1 MNKTKRGFELAGA
14 IITIVLISFLILI
27 SLVFVLGAYDTNE
40 LFVTINGSYA
50 EITEEQLQA
59 VINLFRTVFALFL
72 FFSVAV
78 LVLAIILCI
87 PPKVLNGKYQSR
99 FGVSLT
105 LTIILGIIALIEL
118 AGAAILEFIILA
130 VPLAFIIVSM
140 CLKHNVV
147 YDTSNITS
155 IYHYNNQ
162 KVDNNESQ
170 DNQNQ

>member
-59 VINLFRTVFALFL
+59 VINLFRTVFALLL

-78 LVLAIILCI
+78 WVLAIILCV

-99 FGVSLT
+99 FGVSLA
-105 LTIILGIIALIEL
+105 ISIMLGILTL
-118 AGAAILEFIILA
+118 LLLSNLLGLLFA

-147 YDTSNITS
+147 YDTTNITS

-162 KVDNNESQ
+162 KVDSNEPQ

>member
-14 IITIVLISFLILI
+14 IITIVLSSIIILGCVI
-27 SLVFVLGAYDTNE
+27 SLVSSDLILSLLAQSG
-40 LFVTINGSYA
+40 L
-50 EITEEQLQA
+50 TEEQILA
-59 VINLFRTVFALFL
+59 MDSMIKSLMVIFMFIFIVILILSIVLCVPPTVINGQY
-72 FFSVAV
+72 
-78 LVLAIILCI
+78 
-87 PPKVLNGKYQSR
+87 KSR

-105 LTIILGIIALIEL
+105 LTIIMGIIALLEL
-118 AGAAILEFIILA
+118 AGGAVLYFIIFA

>member
-14 IITIVLISFLILI
+14 IISIVLSVLLILG
-27 SLVFVLGAYDTNE
+27 SLGML
-40 LFVTINGSYA
+40 VTLYSSSSNDSQMEVALNIIR
-50 EITEEQLQA
+50 ITS
-59 VINLFRTVFALFL
+59 IFL
-72 FFSVAV
+72 LLLSIVT
-78 LVLAIILCI
+78 LILSIILCV
-87 PPKVLNGKYQSR
+87 PPSMVDGKYKSR

-105 LTIILGIIALIEL
+105 LTIILGLIALLEM
-118 AGAAILEFIILA
+118 AGGSLLYFILFAIPI
-130 VPLAFIIVSM
+130 AFLIVSM

>member
-14 IITIVLISFLILI
+14 IISIVLISFLILI
-27 SLVFVLGAYDTNE
+27 SLIFVLGAYDTNE

-59 VINLFRTVFALFL
+59 VINLFRTVFALLL

-99 FGVSLT
+99 FGVSLA
-105 LTIILGIIALIEL
+105 ISIMLGILTL
-118 AGAAILEFIILA
+118 LLLSNLLGLLFA

-147 YDTSNITS
+147 YDPTNIT
-155 IYHYNNQ
+155 YVYNYNNQ
-162 KVDNNESQ
+162 KVDNNEPQ

>member
-14 IITIVLISFLILI
+14 IISIVLSVLLILG
-27 SLVFVLGAYDTNE
+27 SLGML
-40 LFVTINGSYA
+40 VTFYSSSSNDSQMEVALNIIR
-50 EITEEQLQA
+50 ITS
-59 VINLFRTVFALFL
+59 IFL
-72 FFSVAV
+72 LLLSIVT
-78 LVLAIILCI
+78 LILSIILCV
-87 PPKVLNGKYQSR
+87 PPSMVDGKYKSR

-105 LTIILGIIALIEL
+105 LTIILGLIALLEM
-118 AGAAILEFIILA
+118 AGGSLLYFILFAIPI
-130 VPLAFIIVSM
+130 AFLIVSM

>member
-27 SLVFVLGAYDTNE
+27 SLIFVLGAYDTNE

-59 VINLFRTVFALFL
+59 VINLFRTVFALLL

-99 FGVSLT
+99 FGVSLA
-105 LTIILGIIALIEL
+105 ISIMLGILTL
-118 AGAAILEFIILA
+118 LLLSNLLGLLFA

-162 KVDNNESQ
+162 KVDNNEQQ

>member
-14 IITIVLISFLILI
+14 IITIVLSVLLILG
-27 SLVFVLGAYDTNE
+27 SLGML
-40 LFVTINGSYA
+40 VTLYSSSSNDSQMEVALNIIR
-50 EITEEQLQA
+50 ITS
-59 VINLFRTVFALFL
+59 IFL
-72 FFSVAV
+72 LLLSIVT
-78 LVLAIILCI
+78 LILSIILCV
-87 PPKVLNGKYQSR
+87 PPSMVDGKYKSR

-105 LTIILGIIALIEL
+105 LTIILGLIALLEM
-118 AGAAILEFIILA
+118 AGGSLLYFILFAIPI
-130 VPLAFIIVSM
+130 AFLIVSM

>member
-27 SLVFVLGAYDTNE
+27 SLIFVLGAYDTNE

-59 VINLFRTVFALFL
+59 VINLFRTVFALLL

-99 FGVSLT
+99 FGVSLA
-105 LTIILGIIALIEL
+105 ISIMLGILTL
-118 AGAAILEFIILA
+118 LLLSNLLGLLFA

-147 YDTSNITS
+147 YDTTNITS

-162 KVDNNESQ
+162 KVDSNEPQ

>member
-14 IITIVLISFLILI
+14 IITIVLSVLLILG
-27 SLVFVLGAYDTNE
+27 SLGML
-40 LFVTINGSYA
+40 VTLYSSSSNDSQMEVALNIIR
-50 EITEEQLQA
+50 ITS
-59 VINLFRTVFALFL
+59 IFL
-72 FFSVAV
+72 LLLSIVT
-78 LVLAIILCI
+78 LILSIILCV
-87 PPKVLNGKYQSR
+87 PPSMVDGKYKSR

-105 LTIILGIIALIEL
+105 LTIILGLIALLEM
-118 AGAAILEFIILA
+118 AGGSLLYFILFAIPI
-130 VPLAFIIVSM
+130 AFLIVSM

-162 KVDNNESQ
+162 KVDNNEQQ

>member
-14 IITIVLISFLILI
+14 IISIVLISFLILI

-59 VINLFRTVFALFL
+59 VINLFRTVFALLL

-99 FGVSLT
+99 FGVSLA
-105 LTIILGIIALIEL
+105 ISIMLGILTL
-118 AGAAILEFIILA
+118 LLLSNLLGLLFA

-140 CLKHNVV
+140 CLKHNGI
-147 YDTSNITS
+147 YDTTNITS
-155 IYHYNNQ
+155 VYNYNNQ
-162 KVDNNESQ
+162 KVDSNEPQ

>member
-14 IITIVLISFLILI
+14 IISIVLISFLILI
-27 SLVFVLGAYDTNE
+27 SLIFVLGAYDTNE

-59 VINLFRTVFALFL
+59 VINLFRTVFTLLL

-78 LVLAIILCI
+78 LILAIILCI

-99 FGVSLT
+99 FGVSLA
-105 LTIILGIIALIEL
+105 ISIMLGILTL
-118 AGAAILEFIILA
+118 LFLSSLFGILFA

-140 CLKHNVV
+140 CLKHNVI
-147 YDTSNITS
+147 YDTTNITS
-155 IYHYNNQ
+155 VYNYNNQ
-162 KVDNNESQ
+162 KVDNNEQQ

>member
-14 IITIVLISFLILI
+14 IISIVLISFLILI

-59 VINLFRTVFALFL
+59 VINLFRTVFALLL

-99 FGVSLT
+99 FGVSLA
-105 LTIILGIIALIEL
+105 ISIMLGILTL
-118 AGAAILEFIILA
+118 LLLSNLLGLLFA

-140 CLKHNVV
+140 CLKHNVI
-147 YDTSNITS
+147 YDTTNITS
-155 IYHYNNQ
+155 VYNYNNQ
-162 KVDNNESQ
+162 KVDNNEQQ

>member
-14 IITIVLISFLILI
+14 IISIVLISFLILI
-27 SLVFVLGAYDTNE
+27 SLIFVLGAYDTNE

-59 VINLFRTVFALFL
+59 VINLFRTVFALLL

-99 FGVSLT
+99 FGVSLA
-105 LTIILGIIALIEL
+105 ISIMLGILTL
-118 AGAAILEFIILA
+118 LLLSNLLGLLFA

-140 CLKHNVV
+140 CLKHNVI
-147 YDTSNITS
+147 YDTTNITS
-155 IYHYNNQ
+155 VYNYNNQ
-162 KVDNNESQ
+162 KVDNNEPQ

>member
-14 IITIVLISFLILI
+14 IISIVLSVLLILG
-27 SLVFVLGAYDTNE
+27 SLGML
-40 LFVTINGSYA
+40 VTFYSSSSNDSQM
-50 EITEEQLQA
+50 E
-59 VINLFRTVFALFL
+59 VALNIIRLTSIFL
-72 FFSVAV
+72 LLLSIVT
-78 LVLAIILCI
+78 LILSIILCV
-87 PPKVLNGKYQSR
+87 PPSMVDGKYKSR

-162 KVDNNESQ
+162 KVDNNEQQ

>member
-14 IITIVLISFLILI
+14 IISIVLISFLILI
-27 SLVFVLGAYDTNE
+27 SLIFVLGAYDTNE

-59 VINLFRTVFALFL
+59 VINLFRTVFALLL

-99 FGVSLT
+99 FGVSLA
-105 LTIILGIIALIEL
+105 ISIMLGILTL
-118 AGAAILEFIILA
+118 LFLSSLFGILFA

-162 KVDNNESQ
+162 KVDNNEPQ

>member
-99 FGVSLT
+99 FGVSLA
-105 LTIILGIIALIEL
+105 ISIMLGILTL
-118 AGAAILEFIILA
+118 LLLSNLLGLLFA

-147 YDTSNITS
+147 YDTTNITS

>member
-27 SLVFVLGAYDTNE
+27 SLVFVLGSYDTNE

-59 VINLFRTVFALFL
+59 VINLFRTVFALLL

-99 FGVSLT
+99 FGVSLA
-105 LTIILGIIALIEL
+105 ISIMLGILTL
-118 AGAAILEFIILA
+118 LLLSNLLGLLFA

-147 YDTSNITS
+147 YDTTNITS

-162 KVDNNESQ
+162 KVDSNEPQ

>member
-27 SLVFVLGAYDTNE
+27 SLIFVLGAYDTNE

-59 VINLFRTVFALFL
+59 VINLFRTVFALLL

-99 FGVSLT
+99 FGVSLA
-105 LTIILGIIALIEL
+105 ISIMLGILTL
-118 AGAAILEFIILA
+118 LLLSNLLGLLFA

-140 CLKHNVV
+140 CLKHNVI
-147 YDTSNITS
+147 YDTTNITS
-155 IYHYNNQ
+155 VYNYNNQ
-162 KVDNNESQ
+162 KVDNNEQQ

>member
-14 IITIVLISFLILI
+14 IISIVLSVLLILG
-27 SLVFVLGAYDTNE
+27 SLGML
-40 LFVTINGSYA
+40 VTFYSSSSNDSQMEVALNIIR
-50 EITEEQLQA
+50 ITS
-59 VINLFRTVFALFL
+59 IFL
-72 FFSVAV
+72 LLLSIVT
-78 LVLAIILCI
+78 LILSIILCV
-87 PPKVLNGKYQSR
+87 PPSMVDGKYKSR

-105 LTIILGIIALIEL
+105 LTIILGLIALLEM
-118 AGAAILEFIILA
+118 AGGSLLYFILFAIPI
-130 VPLAFIIVSM
+130 AFLIVSM

-162 KVDNNESQ
+162 KVDSNEPQ

>member
-14 IITIVLISFLILI
+14 IITIVLSSIIILGCVIFLFSSDLIL
-27 SLVFVLGAYDTNE
+27 SVLAQSG
-40 LFVTINGSYA
+40 L
-50 EITEEQLQA
+50 TEEQILA
-59 VINLFRTVFALFL
+59 MDSMIKSIMVIFMFIFIVILILSIVLCVPPTV
-72 FFSVAV
+72 V
-78 LVLAIILCI
+78 
-87 PPKVLNGKYQSR
+87 NGQYKSR

-105 LTIILGIIALIEL
+105 LTIIMGIIALLEL
-118 AGAAILEFIILA
+118 AGGAFLYFIIFA

-147 YDTSNITS
+147 YDTTNITS

-162 KVDNNESQ
+162 KVDNNEQQ

>member
-27 SLVFVLGAYDTNE
+27 SLIFVLGAYDTNE

-59 VINLFRTVFALFL
+59 VINLFRTVFALLL

-99 FGVSLT
+99 FGVSLA
-105 LTIILGIIALIEL
+105 ISIMLGILTL
-118 AGAAILEFIILA
+118 LLLSNLLGLLFA

-140 CLKHNVV
+140 CLKHNVI
-147 YDTSNITS
+147 YDTTNITS
-155 IYHYNNQ
+155 VYNYNNQ
-162 KVDNNESQ
+162 KVDNNEPQ

>member
-27 SLVFVLGAYDTNE
+27 SLIFVLGAYDTNE

-59 VINLFRTVFALFL
+59 VINLFRTVFALLL

-99 FGVSLT
+99 FGVSLA
-105 LTIILGIIALIEL
+105 ISIMLGILTL
-118 AGAAILEFIILA
+118 LLLSNLLGLLFA

-140 CLKHNVV
+140 CLKHNVI
-147 YDTSNITS
+147 YDTTNITS

-162 KVDNNESQ
+162 KVDSNEPQ

>member
-14 IITIVLISFLILI
+14 IISIVLISFLILI
-27 SLVFVLGAYDTNE
+27 SLIFVLGAYDTNE

-59 VINLFRTVFALFL
+59 VINLFRTVFTLLL

-78 LVLAIILCI
+78 LILAIILCI

-99 FGVSLT
+99 FGVSLA
-105 LTIILGIIALIEL
+105 ISIMLGILTL
-118 AGAAILEFIILA
+118 LFLSSLFGILFA

-147 YDTSNITS
+147 YDTTNITS
-155 IYHYNNQ
+155 VYNYNNQ
-162 KVDNNESQ
+162 KVDNNEPQ

>member
-14 IITIVLISFLILI
+14 IISIVISAFMILGCIFLLASYDFLLSILAQ
-27 SLVFVLGAYDTNE
+27 SDL
-40 LFVTINGSYA
+40 
-50 EITEEQLQA
+50 TEEQ
-59 VINLFRTVFALFL
+59 VFAM
-72 FFSVAV
+72 STTINAI
-78 LVLAIILCI
+78 LVIFMFIFIVILILSIILCV
-87 PPKVLNGKYQSR
+87 PPTVINGQYKSR

>member
-14 IITIVLISFLILI
+14 IISIVLISFLILI
-27 SLVFVLGAYDTNE
+27 SLIFVLGAYDTNE

-59 VINLFRTVFALFL
+59 VINLFRTVFTLLL

-78 LVLAIILCI
+78 LILAIILCI

-99 FGVSLT
+99 FGVSLA
-105 LTIILGIIALIEL
+105 ISIMLGILTL
-118 AGAAILEFIILA
+118 LFLSSLFGILFA

-140 CLKHNVV
+140 CLKHNVI
-147 YDTSNITS
+147 YDTTNITS
-155 IYHYNNQ
+155 VYNYNNQ
-162 KVDNNESQ
+162 KVDNNEPQ

>member
-59 VINLFRTVFALFL
+59 VINLFRTVFALLL

-99 FGVSLT
+99 FGVSLA
-105 LTIILGIIALIEL
+105 ISIMLGILTL
-118 AGAAILEFIILA
+118 LLLSNLLGLLFA

-147 YDTSNITS
+147 YDTTNITS

-162 KVDNNESQ
+162 KVDSNEPQ

>member
-59 VINLFRTVFALFL
+59 VINLFRTVFALLL

-99 FGVSLT
+99 FGVSLA
-105 LTIILGIIALIEL
+105 ISIMLGILTL
-118 AGAAILEFIILA
+118 LLLSNLLGLLFA

-140 CLKHNVV
+140 CLKHNVI
-147 YDTSNITS
+147 YDTTNITS
-155 IYHYNNQ
+155 VYNYNNQ
-162 KVDNNESQ
+162 KVDSNEPQ

>member
-59 VINLFRTVFALFL
+59 VINLFRTVFALLL

-99 FGVSLT
+99 FGVSLA
-105 LTIILGIIALIEL
+105 ISIMLGILTL
-118 AGAAILEFIILA
+118 LLLSNLLGLLFA

-140 CLKHNVV
+140 CLKHNVI
-147 YDTSNITS
+147 YDTTNITS
-155 IYHYNNQ
+155 VYNYNNQ
-162 KVDNNESQ
+162 KVDNNEPQ

>member
-14 IITIVLISFLILI
+14 IISIVLISFLILI
-27 SLVFVLGAYDTNE
+27 SLIFVLGAYDTNE
-40 LFVTINGSYA
+40 LFVTINGTYA

-59 VINLFRTVFALFL
+59 VINLFRTVFALLL

-99 FGVSLT
+99 FGVSLA
-105 LTIILGIIALIEL
+105 ISIMLGILTL
-118 AGAAILEFIILA
+118 LLLSNLLGLLFA

-140 CLKHNVV
+140 CLKHNVI
-147 YDTSNITS
+147 YDTTNITS
-155 IYHYNNQ
+155 VYNYNNQ
-162 KVDNNESQ
+162 KVDNNEPQ

>member
-14 IITIVLISFLILI
+14 IIGIVLISFLILI

-59 VINLFRTVFALFL
+59 VINLFRTVFALLL

-99 FGVSLT
+99 FGVSLA
-105 LTIILGIIALIEL
+105 ISIMLGILTL
-118 AGAAILEFIILA
+118 LLLSNLLGLLFA

-147 YDTSNITS
+147 YDTTNITS

-162 KVDNNESQ
+162 KVDSNEPQ